1 MTTARSKRLTWAGTG
16 PRNVL
21 YVPQTRQRLQ
31 PIGQDLHV
39 KYREHKK
46 FPKTLGAVITRVALC
61 LADSGCL
68 AKVPEG
74 SSLSCCTRHPYFSP
88 CANEVS
94 VRSRNNPL
102 TNESRC
108 HSRGIPRQRQAR
120 RPQGI
125 IIPLAHLA
133 LRSGGNHLL
142 SQLERISIPPPP
154 HPPPSASPPPP
165 LLLNLKMAE
174 EQRGRGWVGGGEGG
188 QETEHYRSLS
198 KDEK

>member
-1 MTTARSKRLTWAGTG
+1 M
-16 PRNVL
+16 
-21 YVPQTRQRLQ
+21 
-31 PIGQDLHV
+31 D
-39 KYREHKK
+39 
-46 FPKTLGAVITRVALC
+46 
-61 LADSGCL
+61 
-68 AKVPEG
+68 VPEG

-133 LRSGGNHLL
+133 FRSDGNHLL
-142 SQLERISIPPPP
+142 SQLERISIPPP
-154 HPPPSASPPPP
+154 HPPPPAKFE
-165 LLLNLKMAE
+165 N
-174 EQRGRGWVGGGEGG
+174 GRRTKGTGMVGWGWVGGGGWRAG
-188 QETEHYRSLS
+188 TTRDDTQILRSYQN
-198 KDEK
+198 

>member
-46 FPKTLGAVITRVALC
+46 FPKTLGAAVIRVALC

-102 TNESRC
+102 TKESRC
-108 HSRGIPRQRQAR
+108 HSRGIPRQRETR

-125 IIPLAHLA
+125 SIPVAHLA

-142 SQLERISIPPPP
+142 SQLERREVI
-154 HPPPSASPPPP
+154 
-165 LLLNLKMAE
+165 
-174 EQRGRGWVGGGEGG
+174 GRLYIYMYVQSVQAQSRDTHGG
-188 QETEHYRSLS
+188 QTSQRFSRVFTL
-198 KDEK
+198 